1 MTMRNAFEGLSTE
14 DLQLAILMTLREIAD
29 GLARVDANDR
39 SCVRIEAI
47 DGGITLSTLNSLN
60 QLGGRD
66 AAVLVPALSIP
77 MHIYNNIVST

>member
-14 DLQLAILMTLREIAD
+14 DLQLATLMALREIAD
-29 GLARVDANDR
+29 RLPRADINDR
-39 SCVRIEAI
+39 SCVRVETI
-47 DGGITLSTLNSLN
+47 DGGLTLSTLTTLN

-77 MHIYNNIVST
+77 VHIYNNIVST

>member
-14 DLQLAILMTLREIAD
+14 DLQLATLMALREIAD
-29 GLARVDANDR
+29 RLPRVDTNDR
-39 SCVRIEAI
+39 SCVRVETI
-47 DGGITLSTLNSLN
+47 DGGLTLSTLTTLN

-77 MHIYNNIVST
+77 VHIYNNIVST

>member
-14 DLQLAILMTLREIAD
+14 DLQLATLMALREIAD
-29 GLARVDANDR
+29 RLPRADTNDR

-47 DGGITLSTLNSLN
+47 DGGITLSTLTTLS

-66 AAVLVPALSIP
+66 ASVLVPALSIP

>member
-14 DLQLAILMTLREIAD
+14 DLQLAILMTLRDIAD
-29 GLARVDANDR
+29 RLPRVDTNDR

-47 DGGITLSTLNSLN
+47 EGNLTLSNLTTLN